1 MKMLLIGIG
10 LLPLVR
16 LIVLGYQDDLT
27 ANPIEFITR
36 STGTWALVFLCL
48 TLAITP
54 LRRLTGINQLIEYR
68 RTLGLLVF
76 FYACLHFS
84 IWFWLDHGLIFSEM
98 INDVI
103 KRPFITVGF
112 ISFVL
117 LIPLAL
123 TSNQWAVKKLK
134 RNWGRL
140 HQLIYL
146 IAPLVILHYF
156 WHKSGKNDYFTV
168 GIYGAVLLILLAF
181 RLRVRLKQ

>member
-1 MKMLLIGIG
+1 MGIG
-10 LLPLVR
+10 VLVFDLGHHTFEKTHWYQSIDPIPKNLGFICVLLCLSALFNLVLVR
-16 LIVLGYQDDLT
+16 SQSDI
-27 ANPIEFITR
+27 
-36 STGTWALVFLCL
+36 
-48 TLAITP
+48 
-54 LRRLTGINQLIEYR
+54 
-68 RTLGLLVF
+68 
-76 FYACLHFS
+76 
-84 IWFWLDHGLIFSEM
+84 
-98 INDVI
+98 DVI

-134 RNWGRL
+134 RSWARL

-168 GIYGAVLLILLAF
+168 SIYGAILLILLAL
-181 RLRVRLKQ
+181 RLRPRLKP

>member
-1 MKMLLIGIG
+1 MKALLIGIG

-54 LRRLTGINQLIEYR
+54 LRRLTGINQLIQYR
-68 RTLGLLVF
+68 RTLGLFVF

-84 IWFWLDHGLIFSEM
+84 IWFWLDHSLIFSEM
-98 INDVI
+98 IIDVI

-134 RNWGRL
+134 RNWARL

-168 GIYGAVLLILLAF
+168 SIYGAILLILLAL
-181 RLRVRLKQ
+181 RLRPRLKP

>member
-1 MKMLLIGIG
+1 MLLIGIG
-10 LLPLVR
+10 LLPLIR
-16 LIVLGYQDDLT
+16 LIILGYQDDLT

-54 LRRLTGINQLIEYR
+54 LRRLTGINQLINYR

-84 IWFWLDHGLIFSEM
+84 IWFWLDHSLIFSEM

-112 ISFVL
+112 LSFVL

-134 RNWGRL
+134 RNWARL

-146 IAPLVILHYF
+146 VAPLVILHYF

-168 GIYGAVLLILLAF
+168 SIYGAVLLILLAF
-181 RLRVRLKQ
+181 RLRLRLKQ